1 MIGKITTRLME
12 VVTQLI
18 RDGYQGEVKITN
30 TGCSGTADILQG
42 AFALELTGFCKETL
56 YLVDDEETQRFIFIG
71 RYSAEGIYAYEQ
83 VDTEY
88 LTRIAW
94 SFYKIYKGRGYSR
107 PTEWENLFEKFGL
120 ITKKEVTRTEIE
132 EAD

>member
-1 MIGKITTRLME
+1 MTVKITTRLME

-30 TGCSGTADILQG
+30 TGYRGTANILQG

-56 YLVDDEETQRFIFIG
+56 YLVDDEETQHFIFIG
-71 RYSAEGIYAYEQ
+71 RYSAEGIYAYEL

-107 PTEWENLFEKFGL
+107 PTEWEDLFEKFGL
-120 ITKKEVTRTEIE
+120 ITKRGVTRTEIE
-132 EAD
+132 EAN